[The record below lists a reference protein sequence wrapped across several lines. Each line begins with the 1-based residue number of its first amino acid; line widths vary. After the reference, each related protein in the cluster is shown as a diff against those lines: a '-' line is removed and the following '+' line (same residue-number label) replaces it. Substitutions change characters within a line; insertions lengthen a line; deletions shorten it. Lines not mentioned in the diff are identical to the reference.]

1 MIFLLIMKWSYFS
14 YESNKISRGDELMS
28 KIEFVLNKS
37 YVVVDFRNN
46 QIVHFTGSI
55 EKATEVANLDK
66 HFIVYS
72 ITNNI
77 TCYSR

>member
-1 MIFLLIMKWSYFS
+1 
-14 YESNKISRGDELMS
+14 MS
-28 KIEFVLNKS
+28 KIELVLNKS

-46 QIVHFTGSI
+46 QIVHFTSSI

-72 ITNNI
+72 ITNTI

>member
-1 MIFLLIMKWSYFS
+1 M
-14 YESNKISRGDELMS
+14 D
-28 KIEFVLNKS
+28 KIELVLNKS

-46 QIVHFTGSI
+46 QIIHFSNNI
-55 EKATEVANLDK
+55 KEAAEIANLDK
-66 HFIVYS
+66 HFVVYS